1 LESDPIYF
9 QRLISG
15 NRMDC
20 AARTMKVAGIP
31 PASEVAEMTTR
42 TEYVAGLKKQL
53 DAWNADMARWEAKAK
68 DAQAGI
74 QERYQRELAVLNAQR
89 ELAVYNLQ
97 QLEGASLDAWAEL
110 RQGVDDA
117 WDRMRLAAAA
127 AGTCFEP
134 LAKKVMKAK
143 AGTRKPA
150 RSH

>member
-1 LESDPIYF
+1 
-9 QRLISG
+9 
-15 NRMDC
+15 
-20 AARTMKVAGIP
+20 
-31 PASEVAEMTTR
+31 MTTR

-53 DAWNADMARWEAKAK
+53 DLWNADMARWETKAR

-74 QERYQRELAVLNAQR
+74 QERYRRELNVLNAQR

-97 QLEGASLDAWAEL
+97 QLEGASMDAWAEL

-134 LAKKVMKAK
+134 LAKKPA
-143 AGTRKPA
+143 PA
-150 RSH
+150 RRAARK